1 MDILSLLAMITS
13 FISIASVIYLGG
25 IKWGKLEERLNA
37 IEKHGCGRIQEV
49 EKSVSKLQTQ
59 MQPFWAIVETQIAQS
74 LHHDDTP
81 EYDRLLIKFSN
92 HMSRAELLR
101 LKCLL
106 ESDYAQSTSNGDRW
120 RTLSVA
126 LVLTR
131 VLARQ
136 QELENSGRESE

>member
-37 IEKHGCGRIQEV
+37 IEKHGCGRIQEG

-81 EYDRLLIKFSN
+81 EYDMLSAKLSS
-92 HMSRAELLR
+92 HMSQAELLR

-106 ESDYAQSTSNGDRW
+106 EADYAQSTSNGDRW
-120 RTLSVA
+120 RTLGVA

>member
-59 MQPFWAIVETQIAQS
+59 MQPFWTVIEQQLAQS

-92 HMSRAELLR
+92 HMSRA
-101 LKCLL
+101 
-106 ESDYAQSTSNGDRW
+106 
-120 RTLSVA
+120 
-126 LVLTR
+126 
-131 VLARQ
+131 
-136 QELENSGRESE
+136 